1 MTPSNLVLFTHQPD
15 LVDAV
20 RQAAEPLGYE
30 LKAFQSPADLLASA
44 SGDPVQKNRP
54 GEPTKGED
62 ASAFAAIVDLVP
74 KLIMV
79 DMDNLAI
86 NWKKWMPIL
95 KSSPATRR
103 SPIVAW
109 SAELAPE
116 TKAVAKARGA
126 EIAISQ
132 EIFLRDVSK
141 IIAKKARKTDVDGI
155 ASACAEPLSPLA
167 IKGLE
172 LFNAGSYFDAHE
184 ELEHAWNEDTGPG
197 RDLYRGVLQVGVAYL
212 QIERGN
218 YNGAI
223 KMLMRVK
230 QWLDPLPGVCRGIN
244 VAKLRNDAEQVH
256 DRVRALG
263 RDKISEFDTTSFE
276 QVEYTA

>member
-1 MTPSNLVLFTHQPD
+1 MTPSNLILFSQNAG
-15 LVDAV
+15 LIDAV
-20 RQAAEPLGYE
+20 RTAADEQGY
-30 LKAFQSPADLLASA
+30 LLHAFTSPADLLASA
-44 SGDPVQKNRP
+44 TGDAVQKNRP

-62 ASAFAAIVDLVP
+62 ASSFAAIVNLVP
-74 KLIMV
+74 KLIFI

-103 SPIVAW
+103 APIVAW
-109 SAELAPE
+109 AVDMAAE

-126 EIAISQ
+126 EIAVSQ

-141 IIAKKARKTDVDGI
+141 IISKKARKADTDGI
-155 ASACAEPLSPLA
+155 KAACAEPLAPLA

-230 QWLDPLPGVCRGIN
+230 QWLDPLPDTCRGIN
-244 VAKLRNDAEQVH
+244 VAKLRHDAEAVNDQI
-256 DRVRALG
+256 RALG
-263 RDKISEFDTTSFE
+263 RERISEFDTSTFE
-276 QVEYTA
+276 AVEYTL